1 MQILRKQHLSKC
13 EYFVSMQKTDHPKN
27 NEVLAPYT
35 LNSILQHYFPEINF
49 KNDIWIFFF
58 GSNAKLKYRYLGESN
73 YEYPILNSRL
83 FKASRSLLGKIR
95 LLHEKNW

>member
-1 MQILRKQHLSKC
+1 MKQLQTNRFTIFIRNFYKKDRKILIKKDYRRIQADIKKMQILRKQHLSKC

-49 KNDIWIFFF
+49 KNDI
-58 GSNAKLKYRYLGESN
+58 
-73 YEYPILNSRL
+73 
-83 FKASRSLLGKIR
+83 
-95 LLHEKNW
+95 

>member
-49 KNDIWIFFF
+49 KNDI
-58 GSNAKLKYRYLGESN
+58 
-73 YEYPILNSRL
+73 
-83 FKASRSLLGKIR
+83 
-95 LLHEKNW
+95 